1 MTDHATWASTAAAVP
16 RLVVDTLAAR
26 LPGPGGLDATMAVIN
41 EARQSVLGNGLLTV
55 NLNRSDLAHH
65 QAHDDADM
73 IDLQR
78 LWSSDP
84 AAYPVGGR
92 KRKAN
97 TAWTNHLLRQG
108 LVFVG
113 EGQAALQQAFD
124 DHETIWSLGLRGVVN
139 VPLLSEAGR
148 CFATFNV
155 LGTHGTWHADQ
166 VAFIRLLALL
176 ATPAVRLAGLA
187 EGSVLNPV

>member
-1 MTDHATWASTAAAVP
+1 MTDHAARASTVAAVP

-26 LPGPGGLDATMAVIN
+26 LPGPGDLDATMAVIN
-41 EARQSVLGNGLLTV
+41 QARQSVLGDGLLTV
-55 NLNRSDLAHH
+55 NLNRSDLDRHLAHN
-65 QAHDDADM
+65 DTDM

-97 TAWTNHLLRQG
+97 TPWTDHLLRQG
-108 LVFVG
+108 RVFIG
-113 EGQAALQQAFD
+113 EGQAALQHAFD
-124 DHETIWSLGLRGVVN
+124 DHKTIWSLGLHGVVN
-139 VPLLSEAGR
+139 VPLLSESGL

-155 LGTHGTWHADQ
+155 LGAHDTWHTDQ

-187 EGSVLNPV
+187 EGR